1 MENFIVISNIFST
14 PEWDQ
19 IIKTIIDISSEFE
32 IVYPN
37 GEYDADNP
45 LLAGKL
51 DFEKVTN
58 ISVSPWPNMED
69 SSVYRGVL
77 DDSSRSLILQYALNG
92 SDSLWNFSIYKDK
105 VQVLNV
111 QDFNVCLIEPSP
123 ELITLLNQKNIDLLS
138 LTDW

>member
-51 DFEKVTN
+51 DFEKVSN

-69 SSVYRGVL
+69 SSIYRGVL
-77 DDSSRSLILQYALNG
+77 DDSSRSLILQY
-92 SDSLWNFSIYKDK
+92 
-105 VQVLNV
+105 VL
-111 QDFNVCLIEPSP
+111 
-123 ELITLLNQKNIDLLS
+123 
-138 LTDW
+138 